1 MLTFKASEEIRAY
14 FNSKSER
21 IGLVPTMGALHSGH
35 LSLVR
40 KACAENDYVVISVY
54 INPTQFNYQID
65 LESYPS
71 NLSSDRALLDPFSDK
86 IIFYTPDHKDMYPGG
101 IQSNSYDFGSIT
113 AHMEGLFRPSHFNG
127 VATVIEALFRNI
139 QPQKAYFGEKDFQ
152 QLQMIRN
159 LSVKKQMAVSI
170 VGCPTIREKDGLAM
184 SSRNLLLSLE
194 QRKAAPIIYATL
206 QDLNTNYLKSDVS
219 LMSRYFKEK
228 VEKSCLKVEYF
239 FVASIDDLIPTSKLE
254 LNKKYRFFVAVY
266 AGKTRLVD
274 TVELDRI

>member
-14 FNSKSER
+14 FKSKSGS

-54 INPTQFNYQID
+54 INPTQFNHTID
-65 LESYPS
+65 LENYPS
-71 NLSSDRALLDPFSDK
+71 NLNSDMALLDTFSDK
-86 IIFYTPDHKDMYPGG
+86 IIFYTPDHKDLYPEK
-101 IQSNSYDFGSIT
+101 IYSKSYDFGSIT
-113 AHMEGLFRPSHFNG
+113 AHMEGLFRPGHFNG
-127 VATVIEALFRNI
+127 VATVIEALFKNI

-152 QLQMIRN
+152 QLQMIKN
-159 LSVKKQMAVSI
+159 LIVKKQISVSI

-206 QDLNTNYLKSDVS
+206 QDLNKKYLKSDVS
-219 LMSRYFKEK
+219 LMSQFFKKK
-228 VEKSCLKVEYF
+228 VEQHCLKVDYF
-239 FVASIDDLIPTSKLE
+239 FVASIDDLIHTSRLE
-254 LNKKYRFFVAVY
+254 LNTKYRFFVAVY
-266 AGKTRLVD
+266 AGKTRLID

>member
-1 MLTFKASEEIRAY
+1 MLTFKASEKIRAY
-14 FNSKSER
+14 FKSKSER

-40 KACAENDYVVISVY
+40 KAFAENDYVVISVY
-54 INPTQFNYQID
+54 INPTQFNHQID
-65 LESYPS
+65 FESYPS
-71 NLSSDRALLDPFSDK
+71 NLSSDMALLNPFSDK
-86 IIFYTPDHKDMYPGG
+86 IIFYTHDHKDLYPGE

-113 AHMEGLFRPSHFNG
+113 AHMEGLFRPGHFNG

-170 VGCPTIREKDGLAM
+170 IGCPTIREKDGLAM

-206 QDLNTNYLKSDVS
+206 QDLNKKYLKSDVS
-219 LMSRYFKEK
+219 LMGQYFKEK

-239 FVASIDDLIPTSKLE
+239 FVASIDDLIPTSKLK

-266 AGKTRLVD
+266 AGKTRLID

>member
-35 LSLVR
+35 LSLVKR
-40 KACAENDYVVISVY
+40 ACAENDYVVISIY
-54 INPTQFNYQID
+54 INPTQFNHQID
-65 LESYPS
+65 LKSYPS
-71 NLSSDRALLDPFSDK
+71 NLISDMALLDPFSDK
-86 IIFYTPDHKDMYPGG
+86 IIFYTPDHKDLYPEK
-101 IQSNSYDFGSIT
+101 IQSKSYDFGSIT
-113 AHMEGLFRPSHFNG
+113 AHMEGLFRPGHFNG

-159 LSVKKQMAVSI
+159 LSVKKQMDVSI

-206 QDLNTNYLKSDVS
+206 QDLNKKYLKSDVS

>member
-1 MLTFKASEEIRAY
+1 MWTFKASGEIRAY
-14 FNSKSER
+14 FKSKSER
-21 IGLVPTMGALHSGH
+21 IGLVPTMGALHYGH

-40 KACAENDYVVISVY
+40 KACAENDYVVVSVY
-54 INPTQFNYQID
+54 INPTQFNHQID
-65 LESYPS
+65 FESYPS
-71 NLSSDRALLDPFSDK
+71 NLSSDMALLNPFSDK
-86 IIFYTPDHKDMYPGG
+86 IIFYTPDHKDLYPGE

-206 QDLNTNYLKSDVS
+206 QDLNKNYLKSDVS

>member
-1 MLTFKASEEIRAY
+1 MFTFKASEEIRAY
-14 FNSKSER
+14 FKSKSER

-86 IIFYTPDHKDMYPGG
+86 IIFYTPDHKDLYPEK
-101 IQSNSYDFGSIT
+101 IQSKSYDFGSIT
-113 AHMEGLFRPSHFNG
+113 AHMEGLFRPGHFNG

-206 QDLNTNYLKSDVS
+206 QDLNKKYLKSDVS

>member
-1 MLTFKASEEIRAY
+1 
-14 FNSKSER
+14 
-21 IGLVPTMGALHSGH
+21 MGALHSGH

-40 KACAENDYVVISVY
+40 KACTENDYVVISVY
-54 INPTQFNYQID
+54 INPTQFNHQID

-71 NLSSDRALLDPFSDK
+71 NLSSDMALLNPFSDK
-86 IIFYTPDHKDMYPGG
+86 IIFYTPDHKDLYPGE

-206 QDLNTNYLKSDVS
+206 QDLNKNYLKSDVS

-254 LNKKYRFFVAVY
+254 LNKKYSFFVAVY
-266 AGKTRLVD
+266 AGKTRLID
-274 TVELDRI
+274 TVELNRI

>member
-14 FNSKSER
+14 FKSKSER

-71 NLSSDRALLDPFSDK
+71 NLSSDIALLDPFSDK
-86 IIFYTPDHKDMYPGG
+86 IIFYTPDHKDLYPEK
-101 IQSNSYDFGSIT
+101 IQSKSYDFGSIT
-113 AHMEGLFRPSHFNG
+113 AHMEGLFRPGHFNG

-152 QLQMIRN
+152 QLLIIRN
-159 LSVKKQMAVSI
+159 LVIQKKIKTKIIGCEI
-170 VGCPTIREKDGLAM
+170 VRGKNGLAL
-184 SSRNLLLSLE
+184 SSRNILLDEHELKLAPILYQTLIEAKKLKNKLTPREIIKYVEKKLSFFPSLSLE
-194 QRKAAPIIYATL
+194 YFIIADENSLTPIDNFNI
-206 QDLNTNYLKSDVS
+206 
-219 LMSRYFKEK
+219 
-228 VEKSCLKVEYF
+228 
-239 FVASIDDLIPTSKLE
+239 
-254 LNKKYRFFVAVY
+254 NKKIRTFIAVKF
-266 AGKTRLVD
+266 GKIRLID
-274 TVELDRI
+274 NLQF